1 MILEE
6 FPIMLSLKLM
16 SARVQDMAAKSNVLG
31 SLEHYVHGNT
41 LPDVH
46 NNKRHRVKVL
56 NDLW

>member
-1 MILEE
+1 MQ
-6 FPIMLSLKLM
+6 SLKLM

-46 NNKRHRVKVL
+46 NNKRQSEST
-56 NDLW
+56 